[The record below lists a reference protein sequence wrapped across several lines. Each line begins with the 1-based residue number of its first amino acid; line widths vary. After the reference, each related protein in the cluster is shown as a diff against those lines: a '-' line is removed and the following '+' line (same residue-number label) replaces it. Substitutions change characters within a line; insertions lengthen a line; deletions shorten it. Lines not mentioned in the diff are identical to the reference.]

1 MRHPGNVTLFTKSAC
16 DHCARA
22 KSILK
27 DHGIDF
33 AEINIDQSATA
44 RDICTYYSG
53 SATVPQIFFGDY
65 HVNGAD
71 DLAMLAEANRLKA
84 IVEKTS
90 GAEPLS
96 VDNAGNAMIEAG
108 QDFSLSTPL
117 GMADP
122 SRDYSEDNLV
132 LLHAYRD
139 LFGFI
144 PKTWRH
150 ISIWPEA
157 FKLTAL
163 TQVLG
168 SMAVTRMAVGMET
181 TLAMAYA
188 TSKAHGC
195 TYCQTHTA
203 RVGGDNAVETTA
215 ELLRA
220 KNGEGAPDG
229 PFGHFEVAL
238 TELAEQAALNTVSD
252 DTVQSVRSLAS
263 EARGEPRD
271 PDAAIMAAGLI
282 SSMMGYLN
290 VVNDTINVDIEGGF
304 LRDVKS
310 SLDLDAGRHG
320 ATDENPTDL
329 QHEIPAPQL
338 DVPTLIHRYIQAVG
352 DVQDFATREFG
363 YLPNWLA
370 AWPAPVRSQVAYA
383 LAELLTDKDHAK
395 VPAELKHLILRVSHI
410 ARGFPNLAAAAALSA
425 YHVGPKTQTAIERI
439 KTAYDTAVGRAPATG
454 IFSDAEA
461 AALRLAWLSAQIP
474 VITPKRFMDPLIA
487 EYSSRELAELIN
499 TCGIAGAIQ
508 RMSAIM
514 KPDMDAEAQ
523 AFCTENAIETG
534 LLKLRYSACA

>member
-1 MRHPGNVTLFTKSAC
+1 MTNPGNVTLFTKSNC
-16 DHCARA
+16 EHCRRA

-27 DHGIDF
+27 EHDIDF
-33 AEINIDQSATA
+33 TQINIDQSAGT
-44 RDICTYYSG
+44 RDICIYHSG

-65 HVNGAD
+65 HINGAD
-71 DLAMLAEANRLKA
+71 DLAQLAEAKCLHT
-84 IVEKTS
+84 IVEKTAS
-90 GAEPLS
+90 AAALT
-96 VDNAGNAMIEAG
+96 VDENDRATIEAG
-108 QDFSLSTPL
+108 RDFSLATPL

-168 SMAVTRMAVGMET
+168 SMAVARMAVGMDA
-181 TLAMAYA
+181 TLAMAFA

-203 RVGGDNAVETTA
+203 RVGGDHAVETTA

-229 PFGHFEVAL
+229 PFGPFEVAL
-238 TELAEQAALNTVSD
+238 TELAEHAALNTVTD
-252 DTVQSVRSLAS
+252 EVIANIRSLAS
-263 EARGEPRD
+263 DARGEPRD

-282 SSMMGYLN
+282 SAMMGYLN

-310 SLDLDAGRHG
+310 RMNLDAGRHG
-320 ATDENPTDL
+320 ATDDNPTDL
-329 QHEIPAPQL
+329 QHELPPTQL
-338 DVPTLIHRYIQAVG
+338 DVPTLLNRYIEAVG
-352 DVQDFATREFG
+352 DVQDFATRAFG

-370 AWPAPVRSQVAYA
+370 AWPAPVQAQVAYA
-383 LAELLTDKDHAK
+383 FAELLTDKPHAEI
-395 VPAELKHLILRVSHI
+395 PAELKHLMLRVSHI
-410 ARGFPNLAAAAALSA
+410 ARGFPGLAAAAALSA
-425 YHVGPKTQTAIERI
+425 YHVGAKTQTSIERI
-439 KTAYDTAVGRAPATG
+439 ANAYDTAIGRTTANG
-454 IFSDAEA
+454 SFDNAEA

-474 VITPKRFMDPLIA
+474 VITPKRFMAPLIA
-487 EYSSRELAELIN
+487 EYASRQLAELIN

-508 RMSAIM
+508 RMSAIT
-514 KPDMDAEAQ
+514 KPEMDAEAR
-523 AFCTENAIETG
+523 AFCAENAIETD
-534 LLKLRYSACA
+534 LLKLRYGACA